1 MKCFFFLIL
10 LNFPQFL
17 FSQTRDSILS
27 ISIAGD
33 LMIDR
38 GVRKYVEKKGNA
50 SSLFTNVDSLFKSTH
65 FSVVNLETAVTDSGK
80 KVPKYF
86 NFKMNPVWLKD
97 LKSAG
102 ITHVDVANNHSFDYG
117 LKGFE
122 QTIDHLKE
130 SNLILF
136 GTRNDYRKPINIE
149 YIDTLNQKIA
159 IISASTFGLGI
170 KVQKKD
176 TLIPAVSSIYAL
188 NKEIRTFKK
197 EFPEITLIV
206 MLHWG
211 IEYEKIPSEKQ
222 QNLAKSIIDSGA
234 DMIIGHHPHILQ
246 MIDYYKGKPI
256 FYSIGNFIFDQREA
270 TTKESMLVQL
280 LFKKGK
286 LNQFRL
292 FPLRIKNFAPVPVS
306 LKESPFM
313 IPILKN
319 SEKKM
324 AKRNGYYEIS
334 ID

>member
-1 MKCFFFLIL
+1 MKYFFLLIISV
-10 LNFPQFL
+10 FPQFL
-17 FSQTRDSILS
+17 FSQVQDSVFT

-33 LMIDR
+33 VMIDR
-38 GVRKYVEKKGNA
+38 GVRKFVEKKGNA
-50 SSLFTNVDSLFKSTH
+50 SSLFTEVDSLFKSSH
-65 FSVVNLETAVTDSGK
+65 FSIVNLETAVTDSGK

-86 NFKMNPVWLKD
+86 NFKMNPAWLKD

-122 QTIDHLKE
+122 QTIDHINK
-130 SNLILF
+130 NKLIPF

-149 YIDTLNQKIA
+149 YFDTLNQKIA

-170 KVQKKD
+170 KIQKKD
-176 TLIPAVSSIYAL
+176 TLIPAVTSIYAL
-188 NKEIRTFKK
+188 NKEIKAFKK
-197 EFPEITLIV
+197 EFPQITLIV

-222 QNLAKSIIDSGA
+222 QNLAKSMIDSGA

-246 MIDYYKGKPI
+246 MIDYYKEKPI
-256 FYSIGNFIFDQREA
+256 FYSIGNFIFDQRDSN
-270 TTKESMLVQL
+270 TKESMMVQL

-286 LNQFRL
+286 LNKFKL
-292 FPLRIKNFAPVPVS
+292 FPLRIKNFVPTPVS
-306 LKESPFM
+306 LKDSPFM

-324 AKRNGYYEIS
+324 IKRNGYYEITLE
-334 ID
+334 